1 MMLPLSFSG
10 PDSGLHCLESVEY
23 LEPKHCL
30 SSSLGFCFSI
40 ISYSVLVVSL
50 RCACHSLLS
59 TKLQLGAH
67 MAPSPPAG
75 AAATVRSEGP
85 SWPPRV
91 QHLRSHLFFST
102 SPAVTL
108 PFCPAFTLISKVI
121 LGPQR
126 FSTFQKL
133 PSSSKEKNF

>member
-40 ISYSVLVVSL
+40 ISYNVLVVSL

-67 MAPSPPAG
+67 QAFGSCLWLLPCSSFLQKRFLCL
-75 AAATVRSEGP
+75 TVLGLSC
-85 SWPPRV
+85 
-91 QHLRSHLFFST
+91 ST
-102 SPAVTL
+102 WNLS
-108 PFCPAFTLISKVI
+108 F
-121 LGPQR
+121 
-126 FSTFQKL
+126 
-133 PSSSKEKNF
+133 